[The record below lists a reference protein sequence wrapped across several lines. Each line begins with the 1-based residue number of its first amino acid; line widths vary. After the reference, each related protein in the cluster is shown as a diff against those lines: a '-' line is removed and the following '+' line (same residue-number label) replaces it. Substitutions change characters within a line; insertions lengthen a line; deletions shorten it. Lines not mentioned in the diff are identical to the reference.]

1 MRRGVALLTLLAT
14 ACGGSPFSVAFSETP
29 SDDAGGA
36 PQVTQPIV
44 TSEDAGPDAVG
55 IVAIVSVATPPDAEA
70 PDASP
75 DVAAFPEAS
84 EAAHPTTPDAAPAGH
99 DAAPEASG
107 PIVLSPFRC
116 VSPSMGY
123 VACDSG
129 GGWTV
134 RFSGTQTCDYS
145 HPASVG
151 CLQGSPCEFFQNG
164 ATPIEGTCEP

>member
-1 MRRGVALLTLLAT
+1 MIRSLLFAAIFLP
-14 ACGGSPFSVAFSETP
+14 ACGGAPFSVAFEVSP
-29 SDDAGGA
+29 N
-36 PQVTQPIV
+36 
-44 TSEDAGPDAVG
+44 EDAGSDAVA
-55 IVAIVSVATPPDAEA
+55 VAVIPT
-70 PDASP
+70 
-75 DVAAFPEAS
+75 PEAS
-84 EAAHPTTPDAAPAGH
+84 SEVPGDTALPVRKDQTVKSWADAGDVASLDASGAETSTEAAAPEA
-99 DAAPEASG
+99 AAPEASG

-151 CLQGSPCEFFQNG
+151 CLQGSKCEFFQNG
-164 ATPIEGTCEP
+164 GTPIEGTCEP